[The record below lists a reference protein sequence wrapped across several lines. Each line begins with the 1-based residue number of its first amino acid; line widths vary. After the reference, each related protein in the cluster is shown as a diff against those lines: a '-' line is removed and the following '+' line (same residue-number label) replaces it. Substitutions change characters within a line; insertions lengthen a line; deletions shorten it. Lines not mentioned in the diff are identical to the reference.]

1 MDPILILI
9 FALAAGDLILLRVVS
24 RERAR
29 RRKAERNAGSA
40 LRENLKLMDALERR
54 ATNRPRPAPVV
65 VPLDARPRQIRE
77 AVAELKARQVA
88 DTGGAA

>member
-54 ATNRPRPAPVV
+54 AVNRPRPTPVSAYDASAPP
-65 VPLDARPRQIRE
+65 VPFRTKLSTRLVDSSE
-77 AVAELKARQVA
+77 AV
-88 DTGGAA
+88 

>member
-29 RRKAERNAGSA
+29 RRKAERHAGSA

-54 ATNRPRPAPVV
+54 ASV
-65 VPLDARPRQIRE
+65 RPRQTPVVAPPPPPVPFRTKLSTRLVDQGE
-77 AVAELKARQVA
+77 AV
-88 DTGGAA
+88 

>member
-1 MDPILILI
+1 VDPILILI
-9 FALAAGDLILLRVVS
+9 VALAAGDLILLRVVS

-54 ATNRPRPAPVV
+54 ASV
-65 VPLDARPRQIRE
+65 RPRQTTVAAPPPQPVTLRTKLSTRLVDQGE
-77 AVAELKARQVA
+77 AV
-88 DTGGAA
+88 